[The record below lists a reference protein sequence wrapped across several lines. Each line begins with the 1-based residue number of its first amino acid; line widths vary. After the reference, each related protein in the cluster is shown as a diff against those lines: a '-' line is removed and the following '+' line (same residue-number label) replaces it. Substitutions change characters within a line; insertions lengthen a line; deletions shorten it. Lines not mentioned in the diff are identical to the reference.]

1 MQISTFDDLLAA
13 ARQQAEPQRL
23 LLVFARAELP
33 DGASAAER
41 ARFEAG
47 QGGALVPQVCVD
59 KSPHELQD
67 FATLIEESQLFA
79 PDWAIAFV
87 AALSGRDGQ
96 PPASADVDRALDRMV
111 ESVKAG
117 RLDGLMPVD
126 RRGHAVRLG

>member
-1 MQISTFDDLLAA
+1 MQISTFDDLLTA

-23 LLVFARAELP
+23 LLVFTRAELP

-67 FATLIEESQLFA
+67 FAALVEESRLFA

-96 PPASADVDRALDRMV
+96 PPTGSDVDRALDRMI

-126 RRGHAVRLG
+126 RQGRAVQLG